1 MIRVLF
7 HNLCLYLYIL
17 ITVPP
22 FAFLILFLAL
32 FDRRGRLTHRIGVF
46 WLRGI
51 LWVSGVKLEVRGLE
65 HLRRGESYIFAA
77 NHRSQFD
84 IPVLA
89 VALPYQIRWLAKESL
104 FRIPLFGWA
113 LKAIGYIP
121 VDRRNPRKGL
131 KSLEAAALKVRE
143 GFSVVIF
150 PEGTRSPDGRLLP
163 FKTGGFVLAIK
174 SGHPVVPVA
183 ICGTERIMPKGKL
196 YVRPGLVRVKIL
208 QPIETRGLSL
218 REKTELATLV
228 RMKIEEALRSGCR

>member
-1 MIRVLF
+1 MRVLI
-7 HNLCLYLYIL
+7 HNFALYLYVFL
-17 ITVPP
+17 TVPP

-32 FDRRGRLTHRIGVF
+32 FDRKGHLTHRIGVF

-51 LWVSGVKLEVRGLE
+51 LLVSGVKIEARGLE
-65 HLRRGESYIFAA
+65 HLRRHASYVFAA

-89 VALPYQIRWLAKESL
+89 VVLPYQIRWLAKESL

-121 VDRRNPRKGL
+121 VNRENPRKGL
-131 KSLEAAALKVRE
+131 RSLEAAAQKVRE

-174 SGHPVVPVA
+174 SGRPVVPVA
-183 ICGTERIMPKGKL
+183 LCGTEKIMPRGKL
-196 YVRPGLVRVKIL
+196 YVRPGTVRVKIL
-208 QPIETRGLSL
+208 PPVETRGLSL
-218 REKTELATLV
+218 REKGELATLV
-228 RMKIEEALRSGCR
+228 RMKIEEALKAGCR

>member
-1 MIRVLF
+1 MFRVLF
-7 HNLCLYLYIL
+7 HNVWLYFYVLL
-17 ITVPP
+17 TVPP
-22 FAFLILFLAL
+22 FAFVILFLAI
-32 FDRRGRLTHRIGVF
+32 FDRKGRLTHQIGVF

-65 HLRRGESYIFAA
+65 YLSRGRSYIFAA

-113 LKAIGYIP
+113 LRAIGYIP
-121 VDRRNPRKGL
+121 VNRKNPRQGL
-131 KSLEAAALKVRE
+131 KSLEAAAQKVRE

-150 PEGTRSPDGRLLP
+150 PEGTRSPDQRLLP

-174 SGHPVVPVA
+174 SGHPLVPVA
-183 ICGTERIMPKGKL
+183 LCGTEKIMPRGKL

-208 QPIETRGLSL
+208 PPIETRGLSL
-218 REKTELATLV
+218 RDKTELAALV
-228 RMKIEEALRSGCR
+228 RLRIEEALRSGCR